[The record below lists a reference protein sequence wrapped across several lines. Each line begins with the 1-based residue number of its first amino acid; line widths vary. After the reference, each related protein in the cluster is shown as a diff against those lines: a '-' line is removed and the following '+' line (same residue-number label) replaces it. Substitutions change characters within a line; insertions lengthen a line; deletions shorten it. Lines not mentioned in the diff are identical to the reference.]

1 MFSCFFAMIERQF
14 SAKVKIVR
22 SDNGTE
28 FKCMKAQFDENGIL
42 FQTSCVDTPN
52 RMVELRENIDIF

>member
-1 MFSCFFAMIERQF
+1 MFSCFFAMIERKF

-28 FKCMKAQFDENGIL
+28 FNCMKEKKFYFKHPVLIPPTKWA
-42 FQTSCVDTPN
+42 
-52 RMVELRENIDIF
+52 R